1 MTVALASV
9 RGGGFFCWN
18 GEKIAMTRIA
28 ALHRLLQMAVASGW
42 LLAAGCGFTASD
54 TKVTAHPPGQQLLVG
69 DGQKLRDLIAAHKGQ
84 VVFVDYWATWC
95 EPCVAA
101 FPHTVEISRK
111 YKDKGLATIAVSYDE
126 LADKEK
132 VVKFLADQ
140 GAHFENL
147 LSSYD
152 GVGTE
157 AAKDFDVEV
166 LPTFLLYD
174 KQGKLRHKWEEKAA
188 DIEQKI
194 EALLAE

>member
-1 MTVALASV
+1 MRIYSAFAVLLILPAIIGCEAGAPANISGDSPNTTLVLATGATL
-9 RGGGFFCWN
+9 R
-18 GEKIAMTRIA
+18 
-28 ALHRLLQMAVASGW
+28 
-42 LLAAGCGFTASD
+42 
-54 TKVTAHPPGQQLLVG
+54 VG
-69 DGQKLRDLIAAHKGQ
+69 DGQAMRDMIAAHKGK

-101 FPHTVEISRK
+101 FPHTVELSRK
-111 YKDKGLATIAVSYDE
+111 HKDKGLATIAVSFDE

-140 GAHFENL
+140 GADFENL

-152 GVGTE
+152 GVATE
-157 AAKDFDVEV
+157 ATKDFGVEV

-188 DIEQKI
+188 DLDQKI
-194 EALLAE
+194 EELLAE